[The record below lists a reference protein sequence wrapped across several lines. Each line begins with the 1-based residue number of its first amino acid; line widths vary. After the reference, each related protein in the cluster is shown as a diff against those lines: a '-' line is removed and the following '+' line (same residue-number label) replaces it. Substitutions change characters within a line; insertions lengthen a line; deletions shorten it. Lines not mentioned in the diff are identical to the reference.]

1 MVNLMWKRSKDQL
14 GMALPMAIMIMVIA
28 SLIVVPGL
36 WAAGSMAKVNQELES
51 STVAYYAAKAGI
63 ENAAWKLKN
72 TNFQEG
78 SPFPVLENINGM
90 RVETS
95 LDTPFVPS
103 YTGQTYVIS
112 SRAIKDGVT
121 KSTIHAKMNVTYN
134 PSPSE
139 IEETQTGSGYWT
151 YAVEPVEGTP
161 PTEPV
166 WVPGTDPVWVP
177 PTPETPGTP
186 GVNGYPFEY
195 AVATTG
201 GLLWIKNNSNVN
213 SLPNPPNGVA
223 NVFSNGELRKDTA
236 TGFVNG
242 KGYYTTGTSVCTN
255 FTGGCQKV
263 AEGIEF
269 QTLDETWYWDQAKLG
284 LAYPAPSGWPN
295 TALPTT
301 YGTATYVYDGERNR
315 IKVDGTSTWTTIGTV
330 KNPTYLGG
338 EGNISYID
346 GNLKLEKNFVMR
358 GVLWVNGSIS
368 IEGLTYIY
376 TDRNKQS
383 YLLAHGAADHGIRLV
398 TNSKIMAENNNLNL
412 MSDYGYI
419 TLESGIDGPTISA
432 PVLLGILYAPNGAI
446 IVNSNSDAVTSAIL
460 GKSVTLDANV
470 TVNYDTALKDN
481 PPEGFELNVTPVGGT
496 PGTEGYWIPGTE
508 GYWIPGEP
516 GTAEIPGT
524 GLVYHEPEVGVSPTG
539 TTGGYYWV
547 VSSVSIAEYSG
558 P

>member
-1 MVNLMWKRSKDQL
+1 MKVQY
-14 GMALPMAIMIMVIA
+14 GQ
-28 SLIVVPGL
+28 IV
-36 WAAGSMAKVNQELES
+36 E
-51 STVAYYAAKAGI
+51 
-63 ENAAWKLKN
+63 
-72 TNFQEG
+72 EG
-78 SPFPVLENINGM
+78 QI
-90 RVETS
+90 
-95 LDTPFVPS
+95 
-103 YTGQTYVIS
+103 
-112 SRAIKDGVT
+112 
-121 KSTIHAKMNVTYN
+121 
-134 PSPSE
+134 
-139 IEETQTGSGYWT
+139 GSGYWT
-151 YAVEPVEGTP
+151 PAVETVPA
-161 PTEPV
+161 TEPV

-263 AEGIEF
+263 AAGIEF

-301 YGTATYVYDGERNR
+301 FGTATYVYDGEKNR

-338 EGNISYID
+338 AGNISYIN

-446 IVNSNSDAVTSAIL
+446 IINSNSDAVTSAIL

-481 PPEGFELNVTPVGGT
+481 PPEGFELNVTPIPGT

-508 GYWIPGEP
+508 GYWIPG
-516 GTAEIPGT
+516 TAEIPGT
-524 GLVYHEPEVGVSPTG
+524 DAVYHPGQAGVSPTVG
-539 TTGGYYWV
+539 DWV
-547 VSSVSIAEYSG
+547 VYYVKIAEYSG